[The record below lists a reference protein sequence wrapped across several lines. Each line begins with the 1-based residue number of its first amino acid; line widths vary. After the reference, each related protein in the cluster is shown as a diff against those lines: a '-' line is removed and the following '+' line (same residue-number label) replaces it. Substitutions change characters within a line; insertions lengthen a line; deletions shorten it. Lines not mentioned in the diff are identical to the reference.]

1 MRVLLAGGG
10 TAGHINPALAIAD
23 KIKKE
28 HPDAVFLFVGA
39 KGKMEEQLIPAAG
52 YDIETL
58 KIQGFQRR
66 ITLKNIGRNT
76 AAAFYA
82 ATAGQRC
89 KEIIRNFRPDIAIG
103 TGGYVCG
110 PLLRRAAKMG
120 IPVLLH
126 ESNAFPGVTIKLLAS
141 SAAAVMIASEDAR
154 KYLPDGANVIVT
166 GNPLRQGFL
175 SASREDSRRELG
187 LDERPM
193 VLSFG
198 GSLGAARLN
207 EAMAEVLARSAKDGR
222 LQHIHATGVGGWDK
236 MNRRLRELGV
246 AENTAGIILRKYIDD
261 MPRCMAAADLVIS
274 RCGAMTLSE
283 LPAAGLPSILIP
295 SPNVAENHQY
305 HNAMALVNK
314 GAAVCIEE
322 KNLTADTLWHE
333 LTQTVYSAE
342 TLQKMHQNVLSAA
355 ITDAAGR
362 IYKVICETLK

>member
-1 MRVLLAGGG
+1 
-10 TAGHINPALAIAD
+10 
-23 KIKKE
+23 
-28 HPDAVFLFVGA
+28 
-39 KGKMEEQLIPAAG
+39 
-52 YDIETL
+52 
-58 KIQGFQRR
+58 
-66 ITLKNIGRNT
+66 
-76 AAAFYA
+76 
-82 ATAGQRC
+82 
-89 KEIIRNFRPDIAIG
+89 
-103 TGGYVCG
+103 
-110 PLLRRAAKMG
+110 
-120 IPVLLH
+120 
-126 ESNAFPGVTIKLLAS
+126 
-141 SAAAVMIASEDAR
+141 
-154 KYLPDGANVIVT
+154 
-166 GNPLRQGFL
+166 
-175 SASREDSRRELG
+175 
-187 LDERPM
+187 
-193 VLSFG
+193 
-198 GSLGAARLN
+198 
-207 EAMAEVLARSAKDGR
+207 
-222 LQHIHATGVGGWDK
+222 